1 VKKNNG
7 LYVFVDSMDRGLS
20 IESKYIL
27 LSFKVS
33 VHALSVIFAR
43 TFRALSMLCPERTTL
58 GKALWTEPGESI
70 DRSWTELSFTVRG
83 SVHELS
89 RSK

>member
-1 VKKNNG
+1 VKRNNG

-33 VHALSVIFAR
+33 VHDFCSHVQ
-43 TFRALSMLCPERTTL
+43 
-58 GKALWTEPGESI
+58 
-70 DRSWTELSFTVRG
+70 G
-83 SVHELS
+83 SVHALS
-89 RSK
+89 TALFQQLFFLDRAWREYRLVMDRA